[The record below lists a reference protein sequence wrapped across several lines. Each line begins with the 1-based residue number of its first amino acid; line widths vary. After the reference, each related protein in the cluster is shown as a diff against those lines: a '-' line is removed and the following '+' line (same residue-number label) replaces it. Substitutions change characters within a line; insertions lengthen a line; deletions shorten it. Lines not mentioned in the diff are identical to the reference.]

1 MTELPISAVQPDR
14 SGRNRPMSERPVA
27 DPIITALRL
36 VLAEIAARRAA
47 DSAASR
53 GKMASTAK
61 RKDTAA

>member
-1 MTELPISAVQPDR
+1 VSD
-14 SGRNRPMSERPVA
+14 RPVA

-36 VLAEIAARRAA
+36 ALAEIAARRAA
-47 DSAASR
+47 ESSASR